1 MGKPNASSARLAS
14 ITKEFSANT
23 LAGGAALMTK
33 TPGLP
38 LRSFTVAARRSWI
51 DGRTGTTQRSEASI
65 ASLAVRS
72 PGVSMK
78 THRRFVALM
87 IVATSRGLVFAHSG
101 KASSSGLD
109 WNHWETEACGSTS
122 KMRLSPAVTARDAH
136 KVDFP
141 TPPFWLA
148 KLIAL
153 MCPPDRLDSLPARM
167 IAIKFNCHKKY
178 VELSHGVIC
187 SSSAIVIP

>member
-1 MGKPNASSARLAS
+1 MGNPNASSALLAS

-23 LAGGAALMTK
+23 RAGGAALRTK

-38 LRSFTVAARRSWI
+38 LSSFTVAAAARRSWI
-51 DGRTGTTQRSEASI
+51 DGRTGTTHRSEASI

-122 KMRLSPAVTARDAH
+122 KATSDQVEVGNSDQSRLCRRTALTVCA
-136 KVDFP
+136 
-141 TPPFWLA
+141 
-148 KLIAL
+148 
-153 MCPPDRLDSLPARM
+153 
-167 IAIKFNCHKKY
+167 
-178 VELSHGVIC
+178 
-187 SSSAIVIP
+187 